1 VRRRCLLLALLAAL
15 YTGLNALKP
24 LQVDDAAYQYFARQF
39 ATRPLDPYGF
49 AVLWY
54 DRPDAANTVLA
65 PPVLPA
71 YWGAVRALVG
81 ERPWLWKLA
90 LFPWA
95 LLFVA
100 AVHTLLRRF
109 ARGVEM
115 LGTWLLVLSPAFLP
129 SLNLMLDVP
138 ALALG
143 LTALNVFFRAV
154 GRSSYALAA
163 WAGLLAGLAMQ
174 TKYTAFLAPGVM
186 LLYALFRRR
195 PRFWAPA
202 ALVATQV
209 FVTWELVVALLYGR
223 SHFVE
228 ALPPPGGRLLDKLGV
243 LPFLFSDLGGVA
255 AAGTLIGL
263 AALGLRRIWLA
274 LAAGLVV
281 LGYGLIVVRDG
292 NYIST
297 GVIGTW
303 FPDAAVMDYSELI
316 FDVFSAAGVLVL
328 VLALRRLWAWPRG
341 DGYANR
347 SWRGALLLPS
357 PPSTGVRGV
366 SGPLTPGPSP
376 PSTGARGAR
385 AAAGFGA
392 RTPGDRAVAFL
403 ICWLMLEVVGYLFLT
418 PFPAVRRVLGVAVVL
433 TVIVARL
440 AARTCRTPERR
451 RVLHALGAGGVL
463 LGLAYYGLDWQGARV
478 QQLAAESAA
487 AWVRDHGGGRAWY
500 VGHWGFQYYA
510 ERAGLRPVV
519 TEYQPPEGPIAF
531 PPPSRL
537 RAGDWLIVP
546 DSRLTAQAVRLEEDK
561 LRLEASLVIAAPVR
575 LRTVPCFYG
584 GRTPLERE
592 DGEGALEVKVYRVTA
607 DFTPVYPE
615 NPG

>member
-1 VRRRCLLLALLAAL
+1 VPRRRLLLVLLAAV
-15 YTGLNALKP
+15 YTGLNAVKP

-54 DRPDAANTVLA
+54 DHPEPANTVLA

-71 YWGAVRALVG
+71 YWGAVRAAVG

-95 LLFVA
+95 LLFVTGA
-100 AVHTLLRRF
+100 YALLRRF

-143 LTALNVFFRAV
+143 LAALNVFFRAA
-154 GRSSYALAA
+154 GRRSYALAA

-174 TKYTAFLAPGVM
+174 TKYTAFLAPGAM

-195 PRFWAPA
+195 LRFWAPA

-228 ALPPPGGRLLDKLGV
+228 ALPPSGGRLLDKLGV

-255 AAGTLIGL
+255 AVGILIGL
-263 AALGLRRIWLA
+263 AALGLRRLGLA

-281 LGYGLIVVRDG
+281 LGYALIVWWDS
-292 NYIST
+292 NYVST
-297 GVIGTW
+297 GVIGAYL
-303 FPDAAVMDYSELI
+303 PDAAVVEFSEMI
-316 FDVFSAAGVLVL
+316 FDAFAAAGGL
-328 VLALRRLWAWPRG
+328 VLALALWRLWALPRG
-341 DGYANR
+341 R
-347 SWRGALLLPS
+347 
-357 PPSTGVRGV
+357 
-366 SGPLTPGPSP
+366 
-376 PSTGARGAR
+376 
-385 AAAGFGA
+385 
-392 RTPGDRAVAFL
+392 RTVAFL
-403 ICWLMLEVVGYLFLT
+403 ACWLALEVVGYVLLT

-433 TVIVARL
+433 AVIVARL

-451 RVLHALGAGGVL
+451 RVLHALGAGGIS
-463 LGLAYYGLDWQGARV
+463 LGLAYYGLDWQGAGV
-478 QQLAAESAA
+478 QQEAAESAA
-487 AWVRDHGGGRAWY
+487 GWVREHGGGTAWF

-510 ERAGLRPVV
+510 ERCGLRPLV
-519 TEYQPPEGPIAF
+519 TEYDAPEGGIAF

-537 RAGDWLIVP
+537 RAGDWLVVP
-546 DSRLTAQAVRLEEDK
+546 GPRLTAQAVRLEEDK
-561 LRLEASLVIAAPVR
+561 LRPEVCLVIGGPVR

-584 GRTPLERE
+584 GRTPLEHE
-592 DGEGALEVKVYRVTA
+592 EGEGALEVTIYRVTA
-607 DFTPVYPE
+607 DFTPVYP
-615 NPG
+615 PAP

>member
-1 VRRRCLLLALLAAL
+1 MGFVPRPTINPDEQTRRVRRRFLLLALLAAL
-15 YTGLNALKP
+15 YTGLNAVKP

-39 ATRPLDPYGF
+39 AARPLDPYGF
-49 AVLWY
+49 AILWY
-54 DRPDAANTVLA
+54 DHPEPANTVLA

-81 ERPWLWKLA
+81 ERSWLWKLA

-95 LLFVA
+95 LLFVG
-100 AVHTLLRRF
+100 AVYGLLRRF
-109 ARGVEM
+109 ARGAE
-115 LGTWLLVLSPAFLP
+115 LAGTWLLVLSPAFLP

-138 ALALG
+138 GLALG
-143 LTALNVFFRAV
+143 LAALNVFFRAA

-209 FVTWELVVALLYGR
+209 FVTWELLVAFLYGR

-228 ALPPPGGRLLDKLGV
+228 ALPPPGGRLLDKLGM

-255 AAGTLIGL
+255 AAGILIGL
-263 AALGLRRIWLA
+263 AALGLRRRWLA
-274 LAAGLVV
+274 LGAGLVV
-281 LGYGLIVVRDG
+281 LGYALVALRGENAVSGLVAEGR
-292 NYIST
+292 
-297 GVIGTW
+297 
-303 FPDAAVMDYSELI
+303 AVELSELI
-316 FDVFSAAGVLVL
+316 FYAFSAAGGL
-328 VLALRRLWAWPRG
+328 VLALVLRRLWA
-341 DGYANR
+341 
-347 SWRGALLLPS
+347 
-357 PPSTGVRGV
+357 
-366 SGPLTPGPSP
+366 
-376 PSTGARGAR
+376 R
-385 AAAGFGA
+385 AGG
-392 RTPGDRAVAFL
+392 RREVAFL
-403 ICWLMLEVVGYLFLT
+403 TCWLLLEVVGYLLLT

-440 AARTCRTPERR
+440 AARTCRPSERR
-451 RVLHALGAGGVL
+451 RVLQVLGVAGVA
-463 LGLAYYGLDWQGARV
+463 LGLAYAGLDWQGARV
-478 QQLAAESAA
+478 QQQAAESAA
-487 AWVRDHGGGRAWY
+487 AWVRDHGGGPAWY

-519 TEYQPPEGPIAF
+519 TLYDPPEGPIPF

-537 RAGDWLIVP
+537 RAGDWLVLP
-546 DSRLTAQAVRLEEDK
+546 DSRLTAQGLQLEEDK
-561 LRLEASLVIAAPVR
+561 LRLEARLVTAAPVR

-584 GRTPLERE
+584 GFTPLEHE
-592 DGEGALEVKVYRVTA
+592 EGEGALEVKVYRVTA
-607 DFTPVYPE
+607 DFTPVYSQDHPF
-615 NPG
+615 PAGAR